1 MAFVCDAGAVLGTNY
16 SVLKISEGV
25 RIELFGQ
32 LDEKAA
38 KALDAEMGRLE
49 TPSDVRGVV
58 FVTSGLSECVE
69 AARLVLVE
77 LQKRLARRKARTA
90 YVDERARFRGM
101 ALWVMHLA
109 QDPNA
114 KAVSSL
120 DQAMRWLNAGEEREA
135 HASKRVAL

>member
-1 MAFVCDAGAVLGTNY
+1 LGTNY
-16 SVLKISEGV
+16 SVLKINEGV
-25 RIELFGQ
+25 RVELFGQ

-38 KALDAEMGRLE
+38 KALDAEMGRIDAPPE
-49 TPSDVRGVV
+49 GKGVV

-120 DQAMRWLNAGEEREA
+120 DQAMRWLNAVDERELN
-135 HASKRVAL
+135 ASKRVAL

>member
-1 MAFVCDAGAVLGTNY
+1 LGTNY
-16 SVLKISEGV
+16 SLLKINEGL
-25 RIELFGQ
+25 RIELFGN

-38 KALDAEMGRLE
+38 KALDAELGRLE
-49 TPSDVRGVV
+49 TPIDMRGVV

-77 LQKRLARRKARTA
+77 MQKRLARRKARTA

-120 DQAMRWLNAGEEREA
+120 DQAMRWLSGGDEREVN
-135 HASKRVAL
+135 ASRRVAL

>member
-1 MAFVCDAGAVLGTNY
+1 MGTNY
-16 SVLKISEGV
+16 SVLKINEGL

-38 KALDAEMGRLE
+38 KALDAELGKLE
-49 TPSDVRGVV
+49 TPTDTRGVV

-120 DQAMRWLNAGEEREA
+120 DQAMRWLNGGDEREA
-135 HASKRVAL
+135 NASRRVAL